1 MKPILNIA
9 LRASRQAC
17 EYINQSIDKNDPNQ
31 SDPNANE
38 KLVSHLEST
47 LFQTFFDSLKKA
59 NPTHFIIAPDETPS
73 DVKEDSWQVNGFHA
87 PYNLLRK
94 IPATAFSLVHKSS
107 GKSQNALLVNP
118 TNGDEYTAS
127 RGSGAALNGR
137 RIRCTSPKSLAEAT
151 VAINTI
157 NQFDSPAESHVI
169 ADFISEVGSNVG
181 QMQVSNCDALDVAMV
196 AAGQIDAAILT
207 KVNAKELEAALL
219 LCQESGALTGTL
231 NGGVFSDKEDKIIVA
246 NPKLFKALVQRFNT
260 FQTRL

>member
-9 LRASRQAC
+9 LRAARQAC
-17 EYINQSIDKNDPNQ
+17 EYINQNIDSNDPSQ
-31 SDPNANE
+31 SDANAND
-38 KLVSHLEST
+38 KLISHLEAT

-73 DVKEDSWQVNGFHA
+73 ELKDDTWQVNGFHS

-94 IPATAFSLVHKSS
+94 IPATAFSLVHKTSA
-107 GKSQNALLVNP
+107 KAQNALLVNP

-137 RIRCTSPKSLAEAT
+137 RIRCTSPKSLSDAT
-151 VAINTI
+151 IAINTI
-157 NQFDSPAESHVI
+157 NQFDSPAKAHVI
-169 ADFISEVGSNVG
+169 ADFVSEVGCNVG
-181 QMQVSNCDALDVAMV
+181 RMQVSSCDALDVAMV

-207 KVNAKELEAALL
+207 KVNSKELEAALL
-219 LCQESGALTGTL
+219 LCQEAGALTGTL
-231 NGGVFSDKEDKIIVA
+231 NGGVFNDKEDKLIVA
-246 NPKLFKALVQRFNT
+246 HPKLFKALVQRFNT